1 MNFNRLEQFFLKTL
15 STVFS
20 KIGHKDVVSKELDYW
35 RERIVLTIFLIFVVI
50 GLFVCIACI
59 WVATMTGDTLIATVN
74 VLSYLGFLYCLFS
87 KRCTFRIRAFILL
100 LIVYCIGITLLFT
113 VNPNYALI
121 WLFCFSII
129 ASLLFGFRAACLALG
144 CNFLT
149 LVVAGIFIY
158 YGRIEWDPAGTR
170 EMLGWIVI
178 SINFMLLNSIVAAAI
193 AILVNRLTT
202 NIEKERM
209 AVEQL
214 SREHVLLQNEIR
226 QRKKAQH
233 KQKVLQEKL
242 KQDTKMKTI
251 GLMAGG
257 VAHDLN
263 NILSGIVTYPELLLS
278 KLPKDS
284 GLRESVKIIRD
295 SGSRAAEVVDNLL
308 TISRDASAARR
319 ICDLNSLVNEF
330 IRTPEC
336 KKIQND
342 HQGVELVVDL
352 DPELWNLNC
361 SPMHIRKCLM
371 NLVLNGCEA
380 TTSGGRVTIS
390 GKNETLEG
398 LLSNNLEAVP
408 GDYVVL
414 IVSDTGSGII
424 EKDLENIFE
433 PFYTR
438 KVMGKSGSGLGL
450 AVVWNS
456 VQQHKGTIV
465 VESDSNGTVF
475 KLYFPATKGK
485 AFVGTQ
491 TRVDFRELFGNGEKI
506 LVVDDELLQRK
517 IGINLLQSLKYECV
531 AVSSGEE
538 AIDYL
543 QKHSVDLVLLDMVME
558 PGLNGRQTYEQIIAD
573 NPAQKAI
580 IVSGFSFPEEMEKIR
595 ELGVTVFVK
604 KPYSIAE
611 LGEAVKKIL

>member
-1 MNFNRLEQFFLKTL
+1 MNLNRLEQFFLKAL
-15 STVFS
+15 GAIFS
-20 KIGHKDVVSKELDYW
+20 KIGHKEVVSKGLDYW
-35 RERIVLTIFLIFVVI
+35 RERIVLTIYLIFVVI

-59 WVATMTGDTLIATVN
+59 WVSIMTGEIWIALVN
-74 VLSYLGFLYCLFS
+74 VLSYLGFLYCFFS
-87 KRCTFRIRAFILL
+87 KQCTFRIRAFVLL
-100 LIVYCIGITLLFT
+100 LIVYCIGITLLLT

-158 YGRIEWDPAGTR
+158 NGRIVWDPTGTH
-170 EMLGWIVI
+170 ETLGWIII
-178 SINFMLLNSIVAAAI
+178 SLNFLLLNSIVASAI
-193 AILVNRLTT
+193 AILVDRLTT

-209 AVEQL
+209 AIEQL

-226 QRKKAQH
+226 HRKEAQQE
-233 KQKVLQEKL
+233 QKVLQEKL
-242 KQDTKMKTI
+242 QKDTKMKTV

-257 VAHDLN
+257 DAHDLN

-278 KLPKDS
+278 QLPKDS
-284 GLRESVKIIRD
+284 GLRESVKLIRD
-295 SGSRAAEVVDNLL
+295 SGKRAAEVVDNLL
-308 TISRDASAARR
+308 TISRDASTAKR
-319 ICDLNSLVNEF
+319 ICDLNSLVDEF
-330 IRTPEC
+330 LRTPEC

-342 HQGVELVVDL
+342 HQGVEIVDHL
-352 DPELWNLNC
+352 NPALWNMNC

-380 TTSGGRVTIS
+380 TKSGGRVTIS
-390 GKNETLEG
+390 CRNETLQG
-398 LLSNNLEAVP
+398 LLSNNLEAAP

-414 IVSDTGSGII
+414 IVSDTGSGIK

-465 VESDSNGTVF
+465 VKSDSDGTVF
-475 KLYFPATKGK
+475 ELYFPATKEK
-485 AFVGTQ
+485 AFIRKKTK
-491 TRVDFRELFGNGEKI
+491 VDIRELFGNGEKI
-506 LVVDDELLQRK
+506 LVVDDELLQRE
-517 IGINLLQSLKYECV
+517 IGINLLKSLKYDCI
-531 AVSSGEE
+531 AVSSGEG

-543 QKHSVDLVLLDMVME
+543 QKHSVDLVLLDMGME
-558 PGLNGRQTYEQIIAD
+558 PGLNGRQTYERIIAD
-573 NPAQKAI
+573 NPEQKTI
-580 IVSGFSFPEEMEKIR
+580 MVSGFSFPEEMKKIR
-595 ELGVTVFVK
+595 DLGVTVFVK
-604 KPYSIAE
+604 KPYSIRE
-611 LGEAVKKIL
+611 LGEAIRKTL